1 MLLEHKFTMILYF
14 ISTDEPGDLSKEIDS
29 RVKAAVVEFC
39 GKTDGECKCVGAL
52 KISNG
57 LLLLM
62 CSSF

>member
-39 GKTDGECKCVGAL
+39 GKTDGECKCVGDL
-52 KISNG
+52 KISNW
-57 LLLLM
+57 L
-62 CSSF
+62 